1 MSSTPLMVDGV
12 LGESVTLPLECPTG
26 EEIDSITWLHSGSSI
41 TVIRP
46 NKPSVL
52 VTAPKWK
59 DRLHVI
65 QSYSLQLSNLM
76 MADAGSYSI
85 RIGTNTSSVF
95 SSYTLRIFSSKAVI
109 GTYCPVTWILLGKG
123 LLLLM
128 FLAVLGTWHIQTHVF
143 SKPLI
148 CSVEEGGE
156 NVIYG
161 WTSMGPGAIVSQGG
175 SILNDSWIPDDLDQ
189 NYACTAV
196 NPLLRRPQV
205 TLESTVFENRVCNAV
220 LKRSLKGGGEI
231 MHTGGDQLCNLDQSN
246 TCTALNPVTNNICSP
261 CLAALSR
268 YLTLLAS
275 PGPLGNVLRRSGE
288 C

>member
-1 MSSTPLMVDGV
+1 MVDGV

-95 SSYTLRIFSSKAVI
+95 SSYTLRIFTERLPRPHISVESITSENGSCHATLRCSVEEEGDNVICQWTRVGPGAVVSQEGSILNDSWSLDDLDWNYTCTAMNPASNSISSHILARELCADSKAAA

-128 FLAVLGTWHIQTHVF
+128 VLG
-143 SKPLI
+143 
-148 CSVEEGGE
+148 
-156 NVIYG
+156 
-161 WTSMGPGAIVSQGG
+161 
-175 SILNDSWIPDDLDQ
+175 
-189 NYACTAV
+189 
-196 NPLLRRPQV
+196 
-205 TLESTVFENRVCNAV
+205 V
-220 LKRSLKGGGEI
+220 L
-231 MHTGGDQLCNLDQSN
+231 
-246 TCTALNPVTNNICSP
+246 
-261 CLAALSR
+261 
-268 YLTLLAS
+268 
-275 PGPLGNVLRRSGE
+275 
-288 C
+288 